1 MPLIAPLMAED
12 PRQVGPFALSGR
24 LGAGGQGTVYLGAT
38 ADGERAAVKVLHVNF
53 AGDATARSR
62 FAREARAA
70 ARVASFCTARVI
82 AADLAGD
89 TPYIASEYI
98 DGRSLRE
105 VVETD
110 GVLRGAD
117 LDRLAIGTAT
127 ALTAIH
133 QAGIVHRDLKPD
145 NVLLA
150 ADGPRVVDFGIAR
163 ILDSTGTITSRA
175 VGTPAYMAPEQ
186 VSGGDIGPHTDVFA
200 WGSTIAFAATGVA
213 VFAGGS
219 MAAVLNR
226 ILNTEP
232 DLGPLPAPL
241 RALVADCLRKA
252 AADRPGAEQIL
263 LRLLGHPEEGP
274 VGTSLLAQGVRVAGP
289 EGTRPIPLAAIREA
303 RTRGRAPDP
312 SEKRAAPPW
321 PPAGETPH
329 RPAPHRPALA
339 PDASEQRAAGP
350 WPPAGETAHRPARD
364 RPAPHTPAAGAAT
377 VVPARAPALA
387 SHQADTQASHRA
399 GSRAGSRSATRL
411 PRGMR
416 RAGRSVGR
424 PVAVALAA
432 LAFVLLAGLGVVV
445 YAQLR

>member
-1 MPLIAPLMAED
+1 MPLIAPLMADD

-24 LGAGGQGTVYLGAT
+24 LGVGGQGTVYLGVT
-38 ADGERAAVKVLHVNF
+38 AAGERAAVKVLHVRF
-53 AGDATARSR
+53 TGDTTARSR

-70 ARVASFCTARVI
+70 ARVAPFCTARVI

-89 TPYIASEYI
+89 MPYIASEYI

-105 VVETD
+105 VVESD

-175 VGTPAYMAPEQ
+175 VGTPAFMAPEQ
-186 VSGGDIGPHTDVFA
+186 VSGGDIGPHTDVFS
-200 WGSTIAFAATGVA
+200 WGSTIAFAATGA
-213 VFAGGS
+213 SLFAGGS

-226 ILNTEP
+226 ILNLEP
-232 DLGPLPAPL
+232 DLGPLPEPL
-241 RALVADCLRKA
+241 RGLVADCLRKA
-252 AADRPGAEQIL
+252 TADRPSAEHVL
-263 LRLLGHPEEGP
+263 LRLLGHPETGP

-303 RTRGRAPDP
+303 RARGGAP
-312 SEKRAAPPW
+312 ETAGRHAARPW
-321 PPAGETPH
+321 PATGRPPH
-329 RPAPHRPALA
+329 RPAARTRDGGGL
-339 PDASEQRAAGP
+339 RAGP
-350 WPPAGETAHRPARD
+350 AE
-364 RPAPHTPAAGAAT
+364 RPAPPTRVAGAAT
-377 VVPARAPALA
+377 AAATAGPTRAPVPASPQPDTRTG
-387 SHQADTQASHRA
+387 SRKGTQA
-399 GSRAGSRSATRL
+399 GDPSATQAGARTGTQAGDPWTTR
-411 PRGMR
+411 PRGRSR
-416 RAGRSVGR
+416 RGGH
-424 PVAVALAA
+424 PIAVVLAA
-432 LAFVLLAGLGVVV
+432 LALLAGLGVVV